1 MHTHALSMEPKIL
14 PSQAQRSATHRM
26 RHALPWLLLAPAL
39 LLVCGVLLVPL
50 GVGVSYAFQSMSM
63 DNLFGEAGF
72 AGLDNFRT
80 LADDPKLGGVLRN
93 TLGWTVYSL
102 VFQCGLGFGLAL
114 LLRHSGTGGRRLQAL
129 LFLPWAI
136 PSVLIGLVWKMLFS
150 PYTSPLPHW
159 LASLGVLPQ
168 AVDILADPDL
178 AMLGPVVANV
188 WFGIPFFA
196 ITLLA
201 ALQAIPEDLYEAS
214 ALDGATAAQ
223 SFVRITLPLVM
234 PTLLI
239 TVLLRSVWIVNFGD
253 LVWIMTQGGPVG
265 ATQILPTYLF
275 STAFTDLNEGY
286 ASALAVAQLV
296 LLLVYA
302 ATVLRLRRR
311 IMAGR
316 TEEST

>member
-1 MHTHALSMEPKIL
+1 MRSTTLTIRANALP
-14 PSQAQRSATHRM
+14 ARTQRFPGYRM
-26 RHALPWLLLAPAL
+26 RAALPWLLVAPAL

-50 GVGVSYAFQSMSM
+50 GVGTSYAFQSMSM
-63 DNLFGEAGF
+63 DNLFGDAGH
-72 AGLDNFRT
+72 ATLDNFRT
-80 LADDPKLGGVLRN
+80 LAQDPKLGGVLRN

-102 VFQCGLGFGLAL
+102 VFQCLLGFGLAL
-114 LLRHSGTGGRRLQAL
+114 LLRHSGRGGRRLQAL

-159 LASLGVLPQ
+159 LVDLGLLPV
-168 AVDILADPDL
+168 ATDILADPGL

-188 WFGIPFFA
+188 WFGVPFFA

-214 ALDGATAAQ
+214 TLDGATALQ
-223 SFVRITLPLVM
+223 SFARITLPLVL

-311 IMAGR
+311 ILDGHAK
-316 TEEST
+316 EST

>member
-1 MHTHALSMEPKIL
+1 
-14 PSQAQRSATHRM
+14 M
-26 RHALPWLLLAPAL
+26 RAARWSRALPWLLLAPAL

-50 GVGVSYAFQSMSM
+50 GVGVSYAFRSMSM
-63 DNLFGEAGF
+63 DNIFADAGF

-80 LADDPKLGGVLRN
+80 LVDDPKLAGVLGN
-93 TLGWTVYSL
+93 TLVWTLSSL

-114 LLRHSGTGGRRLQAL
+114 LLRNAGRGGRRLQAL

-159 LASLGVLPQ
+159 LVWWGLLPR
-168 AVDILADPDL
+168 VTDILAEPAL
-178 AMLGPVVANV
+178 AMIGPVVANV

-201 ALQAIPEDLYEAS
+201 ALQAIPEDLYEAA
-214 ALDGATAAQ
+214 ALDGAGAWQ
-223 SFVRITLPLVM
+223 RFVRVTLPLVM

-239 TVLLRSVWIVNFGD
+239 SVLLRSVWIVNFGD
-253 LVWIMTQGGPVG
+253 LVWIMTQGGPAG

-275 STAFTDLNEGY
+275 ATAFTDLNEGY

-311 IMAGR
+311 IMDGR
-316 TEEST
+316 AEGAP

>member
-1 MHTHALSMEPKIL
+1 MQGFPSLSE
-14 PSQAQRSATHRM
+14 SSAQAAWLQR
-26 RHALPWLLLAPAL
+26 ALPWFLLTPAL

-50 GVGVSYAFQSMSM
+50 GVGVSYAFRSMSM
-63 DNLFGEAGF
+63 DNVFGEAGF

-80 LADDPKLGGVLRN
+80 LVGDPKLGTVLGN
-93 TLGWTVYSL
+93 TLTWTLSSL
-102 VFQCGLGFGLAL
+102 VLQCGLGFGLAL
-114 LLRHSGTGGRRLQAL
+114 LLRHTGKGGRRLQAL

-159 LASLGVLPQ
+159 LVYLGLLPH
-168 AVDILADPDL
+168 VTDILAEPDL
-178 AMLGPVVANV
+178 AMIGPIVANV

-201 ALQAIPEDLYEAS
+201 ALQAIPEDLYEAA
-214 ALDGATAAQ
+214 ALDGAYAWQ
-223 SFVRITLPLVM
+223 QFMRVTLPLVM

-253 LVWIMTQGGPVG
+253 LVWIMTQGGPAG

-275 STAFTDLNEGY
+275 ATAFTDLNEGY
-286 ASALAVAQLV
+286 ASALAVAQLA
-296 LLLVYA
+296 LLLIYA

-311 IMAGR
+311 IMDGR
-316 TEEST
+316 TEESQ

>member
-1 MHTHALSMEPKIL
+1 MQGL
-14 PSQAQRSATHRM
+14 PSLSEPGAQAAWLQR
-26 RHALPWLLLAPAL
+26 ALPWLLLTPAL

-50 GVGVSYAFQSMSM
+50 GVGVSYAFRSMSM
-63 DNLFGEAGF
+63 DNVFGEAGF

-80 LADDPKLGGVLRN
+80 LVGDPKLGAVLGN
-93 TLGWTVYSL
+93 TLTWTLSSL
-102 VFQCGLGFGLAL
+102 VLQCGLGFGLAL
-114 LLRHSGTGGRRLQAL
+114 LLRHTGKGGRQLQAL

-159 LASLGVLPQ
+159 LVYLGLLPH
-168 AVDILADPDL
+168 VTDILAEPDL
-178 AMLGPVVANV
+178 AMIGPIVANV

-201 ALQAIPEDLYEAS
+201 ALQAIPEDLYEAA
-214 ALDGATAAQ
+214 ALDGAYAWQ
-223 SFVRITLPLVM
+223 QFMRVTLPLVM

-253 LVWIMTQGGPVG
+253 LVWIMTQGGPAG

-275 STAFTDLNEGY
+275 ATAFTDLNEGY

-296 LLLVYA
+296 LLLIYA
-302 ATVLRLRRR
+302 ATVLRLRSR

-316 TEEST
+316 TEGSQ

>member
-1 MHTHALSMEPKIL
+1 MQATASPGEPRNRAYWL
-14 PSQAQRSATHRM
+14 
-26 RHALPWLLLAPAL
+26 RHALPWFLLSPAL

-50 GVGVSYAFQSMSM
+50 GVGVSYAFMSMSM

-80 LADDPKLGGVLRN
+80 LVGDARLPGVLSN
-93 TLGWTVYSL
+93 TLVWTLSSL
-102 VFQCGLGFGLAL
+102 TFQCVLGFGLAL

-159 LASLGVLPQ
+159 LVAVGLLPT
-168 AVDILADPDL
+168 VTDLLADPQL
-178 AMLGPVVANV
+178 AMVGPVVANV

-214 ALDGATAAQ
+214 ALDGASAWQ
-223 SFVRITLPLVM
+223 SFCRITMPLVM

-253 LVWIMTQGGPVG
+253 LVWIMTQGGPAG

-275 STAFTDLNEGY
+275 TTAFTDMNEGY
-286 ASALAVAQLV
+286 ASALAVAQLIM
-296 LLLVYA
+296 LLVYA

-311 IMAGR
+311 IMDGR
-316 TEEST
+316 TEESL

>member
-1 MHTHALSMEPKIL
+1 MTS
-14 PSQAQRSATHRM
+14 SAPARAPRDTARW
-26 RHALPWLLLAPAL
+26 RRQALPWFLLAPTL
-39 LLVCGVLLVPL
+39 LLVGGVLLVPL
-50 GVGVSYAFQSMSM
+50 GVGVSYAFRAMNM
-63 DNLFGEAGF
+63 DNLFGDAGF

-80 LADDPKLGGVLRN
+80 LVADPKLGGVLSN
-93 TLGWTVYSL
+93 TVHWTVYSL
-102 VFQCGLGFGLAL
+102 VFQCALGLGLAL
-114 LLRHSGTGGRRLQAL
+114 LLRHSGNGGRRMQAL

-150 PYTSPLPHW
+150 PYTSPLPLW
-159 LASLGVLPQ
+159 MAQVGLLPE
-168 AVDILADPDL
+168 VMDILADPER

-201 ALQAIPEDLYEAS
+201 ALQAIPEDLYEAA
-214 ALDGATAAQ
+214 ALDGASAWQ
-223 SFVRITLPLVM
+223 SFVRITLPLIM

-253 LVWIMTQGGPVG
+253 LVWIMTQGGPAG

-275 STAFTDLNEGY
+275 TTAFTDLNEGY

-296 LLLVYA
+296 LLLIYA
-302 ATVLRLRRR
+302 ATVLRLRQR
-311 IMAGR
+311 IMDGR
-316 TEEST
+316 EKEPA

>member
-1 MHTHALSMEPKIL
+1 MSETGAHAARL
-14 PSQAQRSATHRM
+14 RR
-26 RHALPWLLLAPAL
+26 ALPWFLLAPAL
-39 LLVCGVLLVPL
+39 VLVCGVLLVPL
-50 GVGVSYAFQSMSM
+50 GVGVSYAFRAMSM
-63 DNLFGEAGF
+63 DNVFGEAGF

-80 LADDPKLGGVLRN
+80 LVADPKLGRVLGN
-93 TLGWTVYSL
+93 TLTWTISSL
-102 VFQCGLGFGLAL
+102 VLQCTLGFGLAL
-114 LLRHSGTGGRRLQAL
+114 LLRHTGKGGRQLQAL

-159 LASLGVLPQ
+159 LFQLGLLPK
-168 AVDILADPDL
+168 VTDISAEPDL
-178 AMLGPVVANV
+178 ALIGPIVANV

-201 ALQAIPEDLYEAS
+201 ALQAIPEDLYEAA
-214 ALDGATAAQ
+214 ALDGAHAWQ
-223 SFVRITLPLVM
+223 QFVRITLPLVM

-253 LVWIMTQGGPVG
+253 LVWIMTQGGPAG

-275 STAFTDLNEGY
+275 ATAFTDLNEGY

-296 LLLVYA
+296 LLLLYA
-302 ATVLRLRRR
+302 ATVLRLRSR
-311 IMAGR
+311 IMSGR
-316 TEEST
+316 VEESQ

>member
-1 MHTHALSMEPKIL
+1 MQGLAPPDELRTRA
-14 PSQAQRSATHRM
+14 ARWQR
-26 RHALPWLLLAPAL
+26 ALPWILLAPAL

-50 GVGVSYAFQSMSM
+50 GVGVSYAFRSMSM
-63 DNLFGEAGF
+63 DNVFGEAGF

-80 LADDPKLGGVLRN
+80 LVADTKLGAVLGN
-93 TLGWTVYSL
+93 TLTWTLSSL
-102 VFQCGLGFGLAL
+102 VLQCGLGFGLAL
-114 LLRHSGTGGRRLQAL
+114 LLRHTGRRGRQLQAL

-159 LASLGVLPQ
+159 LAALGLLPR
-168 AVDILADPDL
+168 VTDILAEPDW
-178 AMLGPVVANV
+178 AMVGPIVANV

-201 ALQAIPEDLYEAS
+201 ALQAIPEDLYEAA
-214 ALDGATAAQ
+214 ALDGASAWQ
-223 SFVRITLPLVM
+223 RFMRVTLPLVM

-253 LVWIMTQGGPVG
+253 LVWIMTQGGPAG

-286 ASALAVAQLV
+286 ASALAVAQLA
-296 LLLVYA
+296 LLLIYA

-311 IMAGR
+311 IMDGR
-316 TEEST
+316 TEESP